1 MSVEVQ
7 NNYMTSDLSF
17 AAYLKAKGVD
27 IISIEVAHDQLQP
40 QDQPWAKCYFVFR
53 ILDNDEHLQKLQE
66 EWNESKQCSEIKRVL
81 HYQKILKKEL
91 FEKQQSLKIQ
101 N

>member
-1 MSVEVQ
+1 MNSGQQE
-7 NNYMTSDLSF
+7 NNNFMTSDLPF

-27 IISIEVAHDQLQP
+27 IIAIEVGEEQQ
-40 QDQPWAKCYFVFR
+40 QDQQWCKCYFVFR
-53 ILDNDEHLQKLQE
+53 ISAYDEHLQKLQT
-66 EWNESKQCSEIKRVL
+66 EWKESKQCSEIKRVL

-91 FEKQQSLKIQ
+91 FEKQQALKHR